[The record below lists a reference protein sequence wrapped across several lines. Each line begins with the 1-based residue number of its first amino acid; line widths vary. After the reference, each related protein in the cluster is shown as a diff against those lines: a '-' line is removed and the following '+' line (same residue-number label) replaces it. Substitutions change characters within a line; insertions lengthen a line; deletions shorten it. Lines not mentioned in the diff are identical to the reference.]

1 MRKYLLNTVI
11 AIAGSA
17 LLVGCSQAE
26 KVDGAASVESTLAG
40 QPNVL
45 LIVAD
50 DLGYSD
56 LGAFGGEIDTPNLDA
71 LAMSGVRMTNFYA
84 MPNCSPTRS
93 MLLTGKDNHVAGIGA
108 DENAGLDRKF
118 HFSV

>member
-1 MRKYLLNTVI
+1 MRKYLFNTVI

-45 LIVAD
+45 LI
-50 DLGYSD
+50 G
-56 LGAFGGEIDTPNLDA
+56 
-71 LAMSGVRMTNFYA
+71 
-84 MPNCSPTRS
+84 
-93 MLLTGKDNHVAGIGA
+93 
-108 DENAGLDRKF
+108 
-118 HFSV
+118 